1 MLILSVLFLID
12 RINTGD
18 YTIDRNTSGFGYC
31 FAFQILII
39 PVYQF
44 FIPYVLAVQYQTI
57 TFQICFHKAKLL
69 SQKEKNFVVQ
79 HSSKFFKNI
88 LHNNYF
94 NE

>member
-12 RINTGD
+12 RIDTGD
-18 YTIDRNTSGFGYC
+18 YTIDRFGYY

-57 TFQICFHKAKLL
+57 TFQICFHETKLL
-69 SQKEKNFVVQ
+69 SQKRKKIV
-79 HSSKFFKNI
+79 
-88 LHNNYF
+88 
-94 NE
+94 